1 MSRLH
6 AALHVH
12 IHINASDDDVQGS
25 VVLFPGQN
33 LFVMSVMTSDAGL
46 YECVAINAA
55 GSDSVHFDLSVFGLF
70 TRHQITHMYCPITLH
85 ESTYAFASFQSR
97 QRSTLTSARSPTR
110 R

>member
-1 MSRLH
+1 MPNFEPISAMKDIRGDYPELKILVVS
-6 AALHVH
+6 AY
-12 IHINASDDDVQGS
+12 DDDVYVQGS

-70 TRHQITHMYCPITLH
+70 TRHQITHMYCPIT
-85 ESTYAFASFQSR
+85 
-97 QRSTLTSARSPTR
+97 
-110 R
+110 